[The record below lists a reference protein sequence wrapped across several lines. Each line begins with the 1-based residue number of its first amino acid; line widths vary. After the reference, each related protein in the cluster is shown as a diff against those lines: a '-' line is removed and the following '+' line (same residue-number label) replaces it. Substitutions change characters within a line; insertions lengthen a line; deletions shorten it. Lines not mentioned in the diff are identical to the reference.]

1 MKGEIEVLV
10 AGGEEA
16 LDDILGPRL
25 VFLLDGVE
33 RCLADAGERIG
44 LCAGIEFIEPH
55 GELPQIREQHK
66 LRACHRRPV
75 MLGDLVQI
83 GARGLWREIG

>member
-10 AGGEEA
+10 AGREEA

-44 LCAGIEFIEPH
+44 LCAGIEFIEP
-55 GELPQIREQHK
+55 
-66 LRACHRRPV
+66 ANCHRLESSMSCVRATV
-75 MLGDLVQI
+75 G
-83 GARGLWREIG
+83 R